1 MKTQN
6 NKNDKNNYILPIHLL
21 NSLKNQLQYSP
32 RFFYQIESEGGLSLS
47 NYKTQK
53 DFVYYDDYWKYIIDK
68 NMKEAQQRY
77 ETELCQRHEDR
88 RINAAILVIAICA
101 VLCLAFSGIVIRS
114 AEIYQAKYEI
124 HIIQSEIRDMQLEVE
139 ELRAHIDNTVS
150 LNHVESVALN
160 ELKMQY
166 PESSQIV
173 YIASNWNYAMDDI
186 TEDSQL
192 AEVEKGLAFAAKL
205 N

>member
-1 MKTQN
+1 M
-6 NKNDKNNYILPIHLL
+6 
-21 NSLKNQLQYSP
+21 
-32 RFFYQIESEGGLSLS
+32 S

-139 ELRAHIDNTVS
+139 ELRAHIDNTIS

-166 PESSQIV
+166 PESNQIV

>member
-1 MKTQN
+1 M
-6 NKNDKNNYILPIHLL
+6 
-21 NSLKNQLQYSP
+21 
-32 RFFYQIESEGGLSLS
+32 S

>member
-1 MKTQN
+1 
-6 NKNDKNNYILPIHLL
+6 
-21 NSLKNQLQYSP
+21 
-32 RFFYQIESEGGLSLS
+32 LS

-53 DFVYYDDYWKYIIDK
+53 DFVYYDDYWKYVIDK

-77 ETELCQRHEDR
+77 ETELYQRHEDR

-114 AEIYQAKYEI
+114 AAIYQAKYEI

-166 PESSQIV
+166 PESNQIV
-173 YIASNWNYAMDDI
+173 YIASNWNYTMDDI

>member
-1 MKTQN
+1 M
-6 NKNDKNNYILPIHLL
+6 
-21 NSLKNQLQYSP
+21 
-32 RFFYQIESEGGLSLS
+32 S

-53 DFVYYDDYWKYIIDK
+53 DFVYYDDYWKYVIDK

-77 ETELCQRHEDR
+77 ETELYQRHEDR

-114 AEIYQAKYEI
+114 AAIYQAKYEI

-166 PESSQIV
+166 PESNQIV
-173 YIASNWNYAMDDI
+173 YIASNWNYTMDDI

>member
-1 MKTQN
+1 M
-6 NKNDKNNYILPIHLL
+6 
-21 NSLKNQLQYSP
+21 
-32 RFFYQIESEGGLSLS
+32 S

-53 DFVYYDDYWKYIIDK
+53 DFVYYDDYWKYVIDK

-114 AEIYQAKYEI
+114 AAIYQAKYEI

-139 ELRAHIDNTVS
+139 ELRAHIDNTIS

-166 PESSQIV
+166 PESNQIV